1 MSTMTADND
10 PTRVSPQE
18 SAQGSQ
24 AEPAIFSAV
33 LTPHRSLGRR
43 GFVILMLVLGGI
55 SFTTGMV
62 FLMAGAWPV
71 FGFCGLD
78 VLLVYWAFR
87 VSYRRANAY
96 EQVTVTPSELTV
108 RQVSH
113 RGRIKEWTLNPL
125 WVRLDRVVHEE
136 FGIERLFLVS
146 HGRRLAIA
154 ACLGPQEKESF
165 AHALSAALGEAK
177 RGPTRTVFE

>member
-1 MSTMTADND
+1 MTPDND
-10 PTRVSPQE
+10 PARE
-18 SAQGSQ
+18 SR
-24 AEPAIFSAV
+24 AEPTIFSAV

-43 GFVILMLVLGGI
+43 GFLLLMLVLGSI

-62 FLMAGAWPV
+62 FLLAGAWPV

-87 VSYRRANAY
+87 VSYRRGKAY

-113 RGRIKEWTLNPL
+113 RGGIREWTVNPL
-125 WVRLDRVVHEE
+125 WVRLDRVVHAE
-136 FGIERLFLVS
+136 FGIERLFLVTQ
-146 HGRRLAIA
+146 GRRLAIA
-154 ACLGPQEKESF
+154 GFLGPQEKESF
-165 AHALSAALGEAK
+165 AHALTRALGEAK
-177 RGPTRTVFE
+177 RGPTRTVFD